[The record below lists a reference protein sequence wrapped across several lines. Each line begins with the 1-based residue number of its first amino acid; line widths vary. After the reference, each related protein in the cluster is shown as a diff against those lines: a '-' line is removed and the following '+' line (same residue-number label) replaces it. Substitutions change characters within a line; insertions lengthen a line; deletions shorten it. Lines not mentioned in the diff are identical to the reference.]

1 WSSDVCSS
9 ELDQLGRSR
18 FPQALLLLDG
28 YVAGRVSGGATRLP
42 GAGDRELGED
52 KHERESLS
60 AARCVAVARP
70 SGLNNAWSLRPRTDS
85 MGHIVRRRGSGRPLG
100 WKVARTRPPLSDS
113 RIGGRD
119 GKI

>member
-1 WSSDVCSS
+1 MAFAAVQCS
-9 ELDQLGRSR
+9 

-70 SGLNNAWSLRPRTDS
+70 SGLNAWSLRPRTDS
-85 MGHIVRRRGSGRPLG
+85 MGRILRRRGPG
-100 WKVARTRPPLSDS
+100 ARS
-113 RIGGRD
+113 GGRSRARAAAV
-119 GKI
+119 